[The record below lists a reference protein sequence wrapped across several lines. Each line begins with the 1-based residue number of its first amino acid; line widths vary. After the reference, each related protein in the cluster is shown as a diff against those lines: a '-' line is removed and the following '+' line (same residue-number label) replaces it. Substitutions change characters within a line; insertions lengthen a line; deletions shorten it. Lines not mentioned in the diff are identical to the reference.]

1 MTAFLFVPGDRP
13 DRFAKAA
20 AAQPDAVIAD
30 LEDAVAPERK
40 SFARDAVQAAL
51 QSGSTAWVRINN
63 MRTNDG
69 MLDLAMLEGQPPT
82 AVMIPKTRASDID
95 NVRARLRNV
104 PVVALIESIGGV
116 VDLEAI
122 ACLQGVA
129 AIAFGAYDLC
139 AELGALPTPEV
150 LAAYRSQIVFAA
162 RRAGVSAIDAPFLDL
177 EDVEGLAAE
186 AARGVRFGFDGML
199 AVHPKQIAPIRAA
212 YTPSEEQLAEA
223 RAVVAIAAG
232 GGAVRHGALMIDAPV
247 VAAARRVIARSG
259 EGR

>member
-13 DRFAKAA
+13 ERFSKAA
-20 AAQPDAVIAD
+20 AARPKAVIAD

-40 SFARDAVQAAL
+40 LFARDAVQAAL
-51 QSGSTAWVRINN
+51 RSGFTGWVRINN
-63 MRTNDG
+63 VRTNDG
-69 MLDLAMLEGQPPT
+69 MLDLAMLEAQPPA
-82 AVMIPKTRASDID
+82 AVMIPKTRAGDID
-95 NVRARLRNV
+95 NVRAHLPNV
-104 PVVALIESIGGV
+104 AIVALIETISGV

-122 ACLQGVA
+122 ACSPGVA
-129 AIAFGAYDLC
+129 ALAFGAYDLC
-139 AELGALPTPEV
+139 AELGALPSPDV
-150 LAAYRSQIVFAA
+150 LATYRSQIVFAA

-223 RAVVAIAAG
+223 RAVVAIAAD
-232 GGAVRHGALMIDAPV
+232 GGAARYGALMIDAPV

-259 EGR
+259 ER

>member
-13 DRFAKAA
+13 ERFAKAA
-20 AAQPDAVIAD
+20 AARPEAVIAD

-40 SFARDAVQAAL
+40 LFARDAVQAAL
-51 QSGSTAWVRINN
+51 RSGFTAWVRIN
-63 MRTNDG
+63 TLQSDDG
-69 MLDLAMLEGQPPT
+69 LLDLTMLEAQPPA
-82 AVMIPKTRASDID
+82 AVMIPKTRAGDVDI
-95 NVRARLRNV
+95 VRARMPNV

-122 ACLQGVA
+122 ASSPGVV

-139 AELGALPTPEV
+139 AELGALPSPEV

-162 RRAGVSAIDAPFLDL
+162 RRAGVSAIDAPFLGL

-212 YTPSEEQLAEA
+212 YTPSEAQLAEA
-223 RAVVAIAAG
+223 RAIVAIAAD
-232 GGAVRHGALMIDAPV
+232 GGAVRHGALMIDAPLV
-247 VAAARRVIARSG
+247 TAARRVIARSG
-259 EGR
+259 ER